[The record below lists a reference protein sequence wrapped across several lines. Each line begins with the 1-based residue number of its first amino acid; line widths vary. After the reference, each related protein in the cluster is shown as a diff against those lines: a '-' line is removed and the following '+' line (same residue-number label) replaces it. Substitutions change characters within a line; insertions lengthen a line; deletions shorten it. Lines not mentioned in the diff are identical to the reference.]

1 MAIADSFLE
10 FRGLQENMNR
20 QSRTR
25 PGRPSVFDRPVIGL
39 GDSVR
44 HVGAS
49 SGLRTPLKP
58 EPALPESN
66 FDSWGHFDS
75 HHCTEAGL
83 ADKAVTYWHRAG
95 EWAVERSAYAEAID
109 HLRTG
114 LKPIDGLPD
123 AGRAGAG
130 HPGRTRIV

>member
-10 FRGLQENMNR
+10 LRGLQENMNR

-83 ADKAVTYWHRAG
+83 ADKAVTYWHRAA
-95 EWAVERSAYAEAID
+95 ERAVERSAYSEAID
-109 HLRTG
+109 LLRTG
-114 LKPIDGLPD
+114 LKPIDGLLD

-130 HPGRTRIV
+130 HPVRTRIV